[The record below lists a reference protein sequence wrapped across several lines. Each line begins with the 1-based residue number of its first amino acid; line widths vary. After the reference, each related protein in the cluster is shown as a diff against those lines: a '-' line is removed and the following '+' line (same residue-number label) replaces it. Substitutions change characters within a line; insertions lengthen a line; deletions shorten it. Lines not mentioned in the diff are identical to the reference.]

1 VKQQK
6 SILRQLLVNI
16 LLPVLGL
23 FLVVFFLTYRYGLN
37 KLESDSRK
45 QKANIVAETKNL
57 IAYFDY
63 AMRSHE
69 RSFID
74 RMRQTADSLQNRFAG
89 IQRLDELDLYEI
101 SRQLGLDTSR
111 EHIYLINRKLVIVNT
126 TFPKD
131 LGLDFTKLSDN
142 YLSFF
147 GDLFRVG
154 RFKEDRF
161 GLEMNT
167 GRIKKYAFL
176 ATKDKKYI
184 IELGFYSPEA
194 ENYRKL
200 LLTKIESLGKR
211 YSGIEKVHLYLG
223 VKGVPDVNMTDKR
236 QIQAYLKC
244 LESKK
249 PQVLITDNDQTTP
262 IEQTEYLFLPV
273 LETKLYAGY
282 ILQLDT
288 NNSQEQFLLSE
299 LFWRFLIFFLLTGV
313 FLSVV
318 VYIRARKITRP
329 IVELSEMTK
338 SVNTGNLMEHISIK
352 GSSELESLSD
362 NFNNMIDSLRVSY
375 EGLEEKVAIRTDE
388 LYQQK
393 VLVEHK
399 NQEIVDSINYAR
411 FIQQALL
418 PSSSEVTSYFNHSY
432 VYYAP
437 KDIIAGDFYWF
448 DHANETTWFAVAD
461 CTGHGVPGAM
471 VSVLCINALN
481 QQLAEDR
488 TISSGVLLDKV
499 RDFVVKTLNKEQGSV
514 KDGMDISLCCYH
526 HPSKQLQWSGANN
539 PLWLVRNGELIPYLP
554 NKQPIGMFENAE
566 PFTTHQLQLEKNDL
580 IVLFTD
586 GYADQF
592 GGPKGKK
599 YKYAPL
605 KELIVSHADIPVK
618 ELGMLLEETFTDWK
632 GDLEQTDDVCVMV
645 IRINDDRI
653 F

>member
-1 VKQQK
+1 MKQRN

-23 FLVVFFLTYRYGLN
+23 FLFVFYLTYRYNLT
-37 KLESDSRK
+37 KLENDSRE

-57 IAYFDY
+57 IAFFDY

-74 RMRQTADSLQNRFAG
+74 RMHQTADSLQKRFSDV
-89 IQRLDELDLYEI
+89 QRPDDLDLYEI

-131 LGLDFTKLSDN
+131 LGLDFTKLSSN
-142 YLSFF
+142 YFSFF
-147 GDLFRVG
+147 HDLFKAG

-161 GLEMNT
+161 GLEMKT

-176 ATKDKKYI
+176 ATKDKRYI

-194 ENYRKL
+194 ENLRNL

-211 YSGIEKVHLYLG
+211 YPGIEKVHLYLG
-223 VKGVPDVNMTDKR
+223 VKGVPDVNMTDKN
-236 QIQAYLKC
+236 QIKAYLKC
-244 LESKK
+244 LETKK
-249 PQVLITDNDQTTP
+249 PQVLITDNDQTKP

-282 ILQLDT
+282 ILQLNT

-313 FLSVV
+313 FLSFV

-329 IVELSEMTK
+329 IVQLSEMTK
-338 SVNTGNLMEHISIK
+338 TVNSSNLMEHIAIE
-352 GSSELESLSD
+352 GSSELEALSA
-362 NFNNMIDSLRVSY
+362 NFNHMIDSLRVSY
-375 EGLEEKVAIRTDE
+375 EGLEEKVAIRTAE

-411 FIQQALL
+411 FIQQVLL
-418 PSSSEVTSYFNHSY
+418 PSAPEIASYFSDSH

-448 DHANETTWFAVAD
+448 DHVNDTTWFAVAD

-471 VSVLCINALN
+471 VSVLCINALH
-481 QQLAEDR
+481 QQLAEDH
-488 TISSGVLLDKV
+488 TIPTGALLDKV
-499 RDFVVKTLNKEQGSV
+499 RHFVVKTLSKDQRSV
-514 KDGMDISLCCYH
+514 KDGMDISLCAYH

-539 PLWLVRNGELIPYLP
+539 PLWLVRNGELTAYLP
-554 NKQPIGMFENAE
+554 DKQPIGLYDNAL
-566 PFTTHQLQLEKNDL
+566 PFTTHQIQLETNDL
-580 IVLFTD
+580 IILFTD

-605 KELIVSHADIPVK
+605 KELIVSNAGMPAK
-618 ELGMLLEETFTDWK
+618 ELGLVLEETFLAWK
-632 GDLEQTDDVCVMV
+632 GNHEQTDDVCVMV
-645 IRINDDRI
+645 IRIRD
-653 F
+653 